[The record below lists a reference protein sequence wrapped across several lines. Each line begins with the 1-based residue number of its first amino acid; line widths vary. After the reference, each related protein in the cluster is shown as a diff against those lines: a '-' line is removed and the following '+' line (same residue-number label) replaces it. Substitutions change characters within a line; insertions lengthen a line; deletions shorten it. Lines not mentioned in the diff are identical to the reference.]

1 MELIKSVKSFLRNSP
16 YVAKGKEILHRTTK
30 SVLAPIMRT
39 TTYKYFK
46 KILTGSLPNFPPS
59 FIPGASIPPT
69 VWNSQV
75 RKILKPV
82 GGILRRPT
90 FQIYNPPQ
98 AAIVGDLVFGVPPEY
113 LYPTT
118 LAGKE
123 YIDNPEELFR
133 FFIIKDVG
141 QIQLPEELKGGK
153 SFWQFEFESKWDDFA
168 ELVNFILASG
178 QVYDRVYQL
187 GDKKPIKFAI
197 DNNEFQFSFSNS
209 YTDTFLERMNN
220 VLSQPARQIAYMYG
234 GTLQSAIKQFGDWVK
249 QLGNSSVLLA
259 PLTGMWNAAEKIAS
273 SMSNANVPEGVRQ
286 FFTALNTGS
295 RIVFPKIWQG
305 SNFSNQFTIRTT
317 LFALSDDQ
325 DEISKRILVPLAI
338 ILVLSTPLEPE
349 KDGSG
354 GYFYRFPFVIRCEIE
369 GVREIEAAVITNLRI
384 GLGGERSFYD
394 VEKRYLA
401 VDVEFEV
408 MDVYDTMITTR
419 TGQHPSIVPT
429 TSKWFQYL
437 SNFIRGTKT

>member
-209 YTDTFLERMNN
+209 YTDTFL
-220 VLSQPARQIAYMYG
+220 
-234 GTLQSAIKQFGDWVK
+234 
-249 QLGNSSVLLA
+249 
-259 PLTGMWNAAEKIAS
+259 
-273 SMSNANVPEGVRQ
+273 
-286 FFTALNTGS
+286 
-295 RIVFPKIWQG
+295 
-305 SNFSNQFTIRTT
+305 
-317 LFALSDDQ
+317 
-325 DEISKRILVPLAI
+325 
-338 ILVLSTPLEPE
+338 
-349 KDGSG
+349 
-354 GYFYRFPFVIRCEIE
+354 
-369 GVREIEAAVITNLRI
+369 
-384 GLGGERSFYD
+384 
-394 VEKRYLA
+394 
-401 VDVEFEV
+401 
-408 MDVYDTMITTR
+408 
-419 TGQHPSIVPT
+419 
-429 TSKWFQYL
+429 
-437 SNFIRGTKT
+437 